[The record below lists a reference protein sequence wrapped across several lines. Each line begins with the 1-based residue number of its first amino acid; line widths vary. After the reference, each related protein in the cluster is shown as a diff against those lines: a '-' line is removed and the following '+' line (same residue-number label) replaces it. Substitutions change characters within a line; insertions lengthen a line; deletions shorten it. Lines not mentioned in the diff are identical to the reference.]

1 MFSIH
6 ISYLRDI
13 IQSTLNKNTGNTKL
27 EGIEITLDQKKLFY
41 SGKVKHYSGMK
52 HFIK

>member
-27 EGIEITLDQKKLFY
+27 EGIEITLDQKNYFVQEK
-41 SGKVKHYSGMK
+41 
-52 HFIK
+52 